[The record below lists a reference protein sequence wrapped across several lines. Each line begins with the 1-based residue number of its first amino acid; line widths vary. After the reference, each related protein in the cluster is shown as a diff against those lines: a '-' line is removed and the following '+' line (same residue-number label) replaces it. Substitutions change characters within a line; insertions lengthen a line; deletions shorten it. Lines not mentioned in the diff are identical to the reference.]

1 MKKFKDTK
9 VGKFLLSKGSDIAG
23 IVGDVLPDN
32 GVLGLVKNVLDKD
45 DSMPQQ
51 DKDIALELLKQDEI
65 EMQEVTKRLESDNEH
80 NVTRLVRPVSYAAMF
95 ILYMSCIFFDGNL
108 GEFQIR
114 EQYIPSITSLFSTT
128 NCASGLINL
137 IAVATSIILR
147 SPLL

>member
-1 MKKFKDTK
+1 MKKFNDTK

-114 EQYIPSITSLFSTT
+114 EQYIPSITSLFSTMT
-128 NCASGLINL
+128 IFYFGSRGLEKVMKTINKK
-137 IAVATSIILR
+137 
-147 SPLL
+147 

>member
-23 IVGDVLPDN
+23 IVGDVLPNN

-65 EMQEVTKRLESDNEH
+65 EMQEVTKRLSSDNEH
-80 NVTRLVRPVSYAAMF
+80 NVTRLVRPVSYGAMF
-95 ILYMSCIFFDGNL
+95 VLYMSCIFFDGNL

-114 EQYIPSITSLFSTT
+114 EQYIPSITSLFSTMT
-128 NCASGLINL
+128 IFYFGSRGLEKVMKTVNKK
-137 IAVATSIILR
+137 
-147 SPLL
+147 

>member
-1 MKKFKDTK
+1 MSKKKFKDTK

-23 IVGDVLPDN
+23 LVGDVLPDN

-108 GEFQIR
+108 GDFQIR
-114 EQYIPSITSLFSTT
+114 EQYIPSITSLFSTMT
-128 NCASGLINL
+128 IFYFGSRGLEKVMKTVNKK
-137 IAVATSIILR
+137 
-147 SPLL
+147 

>member
-1 MKKFKDTK
+1 MSKKFKDTK
-9 VGKFLLSKGSDIAG
+9 VGQFLLSKGSDIAG

-65 EMQEVTKRLESDNEH
+65 EMQEVTKRLSSDNEH

-95 ILYMSCIFFDGNL
+95 VLYMSCIFFDGNL

-114 EQYIPSITSLFSTT
+114 EQYIPSITSLFSTMT
-128 NCASGLINL
+128 IFYFGSRGLEKVMKTVNKK
-137 IAVATSIILR
+137 
-147 SPLL
+147 

>member
-9 VGKFLLSKGSDIAG
+9 VGQFLLSKGSDIAG
-23 IVGDVLPDN
+23 LVGDVLPDN

-108 GEFQIR
+108 GDFQIR
-114 EQYIPSITSLFSTT
+114 EQYIPSITSLFSTMT
-128 NCASGLINL
+128 IFYFGSRGLEKVMKTVNKK
-137 IAVATSIILR
+137 
-147 SPLL
+147 

>member
-1 MKKFKDTK
+1 MSKKFKETK
-9 VGKFLLSKGSDIAG
+9 VGKFLASKGSDIAEL
-23 IVGDVLPDN
+23 VGDVLPDN

-108 GEFQIR
+108 GDFQIR
-114 EQYIPSITSLFSTT
+114 EQYIPSITSLFSTMT
-128 NCASGLINL
+128 IFYFGSRGLEKVMKTVNKK
-137 IAVATSIILR
+137 
-147 SPLL
+147 

>member
-1 MKKFKDTK
+1 MSKKFKDTK

-65 EMQEVTKRLESDNEH
+65 EMQEVTKRLSSDNEH

-95 ILYMSCIFFDGNL
+95 VLYMSCIFFDGNL
-108 GEFQIR
+108 GEFKIR
-114 EQYIPSITSLFSTT
+114 EQYIPSITSLFSTMT
-128 NCASGLINL
+128 IFYFGSRGLEKVMKTVNKK
-137 IAVATSIILR
+137 
-147 SPLL
+147 

>member
-95 ILYMSCIFFDGNL
+95 VLYMSCIFFDGNL
-108 GEFQIR
+108 GDFQIR
-114 EQYIPSITSLFSTT
+114 EQYIPSITSLFSTMT
-128 NCASGLINL
+128 IFYFGSRGLEKVMKTVNKK
-137 IAVATSIILR
+137 
-147 SPLL
+147 

>member
-23 IVGDVLPDN
+23 IVGDVLPNN

-108 GEFQIR
+108 GDFQIR
-114 EQYIPSITSLFSTT
+114 EQYIPSITSLFSTMT
-128 NCASGLINL
+128 IFYFGSRGLEKVMKTVNKK
-137 IAVATSIILR
+137 
-147 SPLL
+147 

>member
-23 IVGDVLPDN
+23 IVGDVLPNN

-51 DKDIALELLKQDEI
+51 DKEIALELLKQDEI

-95 ILYMSCIFFDGNL
+95 VLYMSCIFFDGNL

-114 EQYIPSITSLFSTT
+114 EQYIPSITSLFSTMT
-128 NCASGLINL
+128 IFYFGSRGLEKVMKTINKK
-137 IAVATSIILR
+137 
-147 SPLL
+147 

>member
-23 IVGDVLPDN
+23 IVGDVLPNN

-114 EQYIPSITSLFSTT
+114 EQYIPSITSLFSTMT
-128 NCASGLINL
+128 IFYFGSRGLEKVMKTINKK
-137 IAVATSIILR
+137 
-147 SPLL
+147 

>member
-1 MKKFKDTK
+1 MSKKKFKDTK
-9 VGKFLLSKGSDIAG
+9 VGQFLLSKGSDIAG
-23 IVGDVLPDN
+23 LVGDVLPDN

-108 GEFQIR
+108 GDFQIR
-114 EQYIPSITSLFSTT
+114 EQYIPSITSLFSTMT
-128 NCASGLINL
+128 IFYFGSRGLEKVMKTVNKK
-137 IAVATSIILR
+137 
-147 SPLL
+147 

>member
-51 DKDIALELLKQDEI
+51 DKEIALELLKQDEI
-65 EMQEVTKRLESDNEH
+65 EMQEVTKRLSSDNEH

-114 EQYIPSITSLFSTT
+114 EQYIPSITSLFSTMT
-128 NCASGLINL
+128 IFYFGSRGLEKVMKTINKK
-137 IAVATSIILR
+137 
-147 SPLL
+147 

>member
-23 IVGDVLPDN
+23 IVGDVLPNN

-95 ILYMSCIFFDGNL
+95 VLYMSCIFFDGNL
-108 GEFQIR
+108 GDFQIR
-114 EQYIPSITSLFSTT
+114 EQYIPSITSLFSTMT
-128 NCASGLINL
+128 IFYFGSRGLEKVMKTVNKK
-137 IAVATSIILR
+137 
-147 SPLL
+147 

>member
-1 MKKFKDTK
+1 MSKKKFKDTK

-65 EMQEVTKRLESDNEH
+65 EMQEVTKRLSSDNEH

-95 ILYMSCIFFDGNL
+95 VLYMSCIFFDGNL

-114 EQYIPSITSLFSTT
+114 EQYIPSITSLFSTMT
-128 NCASGLINL
+128 IFYFGSRGLEKVMKTVNKK
-137 IAVATSIILR
+137 
-147 SPLL
+147 

>member
-1 MKKFKDTK
+1 MSKKKFKDTK
-9 VGKFLLSKGSDIAG
+9 VGQFLLSKGSDIAG
-23 IVGDVLPDN
+23 LVGDVLPDN

-108 GEFQIR
+108 GDFQIR
-114 EQYIPSITSLFSTT
+114 EQYIPSITSLFSTMT
-128 NCASGLINL
+128 LFYFGSRELDKVMITVNKK
-137 IAVATSIILR
+137 
-147 SPLL
+147 

>member
-1 MKKFKDTK
+1 MSKKFKDTK
-9 VGKFLLSKGSDIAG
+9 VGKFLSSKGSDIADL
-23 IVGDVLPDN
+23 VGDVLPDN

-95 ILYMSCIFFDGNL
+95 ILYMSCIFFDGNF
-108 GEFQIR
+108 GDFQIR
-114 EQYIPSITSLFSTT
+114 EQYIPSITSLFSTMT
-128 NCASGLINL
+128 IFYFGSRGLEKVMKTVNKK
-137 IAVATSIILR
+137 
-147 SPLL
+147 

>member
-1 MKKFKDTK
+1 MSKKKFKDTK
-9 VGKFLLSKGSDIAG
+9 GGQFLLSKGSDIAG
-23 IVGDVLPDN
+23 LVGDVLPDN

-108 GEFQIR
+108 GDFQIR
-114 EQYIPSITSLFSTT
+114 EQYIPSITSLFSTMT
-128 NCASGLINL
+128 IFYFGSRGLEKVMKTVNKK
-137 IAVATSIILR
+137 
-147 SPLL
+147 